1 MTLYQDTRCLFKHGL
16 RAPGLLLLYVYLETV
31 VKNNLALCPIWDKM
45 HIQEVF
51 HVYLNKFEN
60 AVTHLFLVIL
70 SNNLF
75 PWVSL
80 ISRNTQ
86 SSRKQF
92 LIFNFWFETV
102 SEDE

>member
-1 MTLYQDTRCLFKHGL
+1 MY
-16 RAPGLLLLYVYLETV
+16 
-31 VKNNLALCPIWDKM
+31 
-45 HIQEVF
+45 IQEVF

-60 AVTHLFLVIL
+60 AVTHLFLVIFCK
-70 SNNLF
+70 NWF

-92 LIFNFWFETV
+92 FIFIFWFQTV
-102 SEDE
+102 SEGELSNFKNLKVPLWNEMYYIFLKQLL